1 MIVNYNVED
10 FLPYSTLQ
18 KTEPMI
24 SWSLR
29 STFAKLLLCELIG
42 LSFIGLPGLARGQAP
57 ESWRLPHVKPEQ
69 LGFDP
74 SRLAQIQALV
84 EQGIADAKMPG
95 CVICFGRAGQI
106 AWLKAYG
113 HKQLEPTPSAMTTD
127 TLFDMASITKPTAT
141 ATSIMKL
148 LELGKLRLSQPV
160 VDFFPDFAPNGKDPI
175 TIRDLLIHQ
184 SGLIP
189 DNPISDYEQGSDV
202 AWQKICQL
210 KLVAPVGKEFK
221 YSDVNFIVLGKLV
234 EHLSGKNVHAFS
246 QEHIFGP
253 LQMTE
258 TGYVPNETLRQR
270 AAPTEQRS
278 GTWIQGEVHDPRAY
292 LLDGIAGHAGLFSTA
307 DNMAIYASMLLNEG
321 SMQFDQQRP
330 VPILAPSTVR
340 LMTARNRVSSGIRGL
355 GWDKQSGYSSNKG
368 DLLSSRAFGHGGFT
382 GTVLWVDPAS
392 DLFFIFLSNRVHPN
406 GKGSVNSLAGQILNV
421 VAASQTA
428 LSSPTSHETTA
439 VLTGIDVLHRDNY
452 RQLAGTRVG
461 LITNHTGR
469 ARSGESTVHLL
480 QQASNIQLTTLFSPE
495 HGFEGK
501 LDVAKIDDAQ
511 DAATGL
517 KVYSLYGETRRPTAE
532 MLSEVDTLVFDIQ
545 DIGAR
550 FYTYV
555 STMGEAM
562 QAANEFNKRFI
573 VLDRPN
579 PINGRDVAGPM
590 LDAGLESFVGYHP
603 LPVRHGM
610 TAGELAT
617 MFKAELQLDLD
628 LQIIACEHW
637 DRETYWEQT
646 GLTWIN
652 PSPNMRNLTQ
662 ATLYPG
668 IGLLETT
675 NISVGRGTDTPF
687 EFVGAPWMDGP
698 ALAAELQSL
707 SLPGIVFIPIEFTP
721 TASKFAGE
729 LCQGVN
735 MVITDRNLFEP
746 LTAGFALATALHK
759 LHPQDWDTASLNRL
773 LGNKVVME
781 AIVGGQSH
789 AEILEL
795 SQRGISDFLKRRNKY
810 LLY

>member
-1 MIVNYNVED
+1 MM
-10 FLPYSTLQ
+10 F
-18 KTEPMI
+18 
-24 SWSLR
+24 WSLR
-29 STFAKLLLCELIG
+29 STFVQLLVCALTG
-42 LSFIGLPGLARGQAP
+42 LSLIGLPGPSQGQTP
-57 ESWRLPHVKPEQ
+57 ESWQLPRVEPEQ

-74 SRLAQIQALV
+74 SRLAQIQSLV
-84 EQGIADAKMPG
+84 EQGIADGKMPG
-95 CVICFGRAGQI
+95 CVICFGQAGKI

-113 HKQLEPTPSAMTTD
+113 QKQLEPTPIAMTTD

-141 ATSIMKL
+141 ATSVMKL

-160 VDFFPDFAPNGKDPI
+160 VDFFPDFAPHGKDQI
-175 TIRDLLIHQ
+175 TVRDLLIHQ

-189 DNPISDYEQGSDV
+189 DNPIGDYEQGPDI

-234 EHLSGKNVHAFS
+234 EQLSGKNVHEFS
-246 QEHIFGP
+246 QEQIFQP
-253 LQMTE
+253 LKMCE
-258 TGYVPNETLRQR
+258 TGYVPAERLRQR
-270 AAPTEQRS
+270 AAPTEQRAGS
-278 GTWIQGEVHDPRAY
+278 WIQGEVHDPRAY

-321 SMQFDQQRP
+321 SMQFDQRP
-330 VPILAPSTVR
+330 VSVLAPSTIR
-340 LMTARNRVSSGIRGL
+340 LMTAPNRVSSGIRGL

-382 GTVLWVDPAS
+382 GTVLWVDPAR

-406 GKGSVNSLAGQILNV
+406 GKGSVNGLAGQILNV
-421 VAASQTA
+421 VAAAQTA
-428 LSSPTSHETTA
+428 PSPSPPQRATA
-439 VLTGIDVLHRDNY
+439 VLTGIDVLRRDNY
-452 RQLAGTRVG
+452 RQLADTRVG

-469 ARSGESTVHLL
+469 AQSGESTVHLL
-480 QQASNIQLTTLFSPE
+480 QQASQIELTTLFSPE

-517 KVYSLYGETRRPTAE
+517 QVYSLYGETRRPTAE
-532 MLSEVDTLVFDIQ
+532 MLSKVDTLVFDIQ

-562 QAANEFNKRFI
+562 QAANEFNKRFV

-579 PINGRDVAGPM
+579 PINGSAVAGPM
-590 LDAGLESFVGYHP
+590 LDAGSESFVGYHH

-617 MFKAELQLDLD
+617 MFKAELKLDLD
-628 LQIIACEHW
+628 LQIIACENW

-646 GLTWIN
+646 GLTWVN

-675 NISVGRGTDTPF
+675 NVSVGRGTDTPF
-687 EFVGAPWMDGP
+687 EVVGAPWINGP

-707 SLPGIVFIPIEFTP
+707 ALPGIVFIPIEFTP
-721 TASKFAGE
+721 TASKFAGVQ
-729 LCQGVN
+729 CQGVN
-735 MVITDRNLFEP
+735 LVITDRTQFEP
-746 LTAGFALATALHK
+746 LKTGFALAIGLHK
-759 LHPQDWDTASLNRL
+759 LHPQDWETANLNRL
-773 LGNKVVME
+773 LGNKVVSE
-781 AIVGGQSH
+781 AIVGGQSLT
-789 AEILEL
+789 EILQL
-795 SQRGISDFLKRRNKY
+795 SQQGVSDFLKRRQRFLIY
-810 LLY
+810 